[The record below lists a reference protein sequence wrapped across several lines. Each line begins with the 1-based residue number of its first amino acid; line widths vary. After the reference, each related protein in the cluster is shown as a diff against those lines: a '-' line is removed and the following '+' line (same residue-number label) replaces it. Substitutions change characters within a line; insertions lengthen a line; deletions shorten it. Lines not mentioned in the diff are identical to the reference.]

1 MKDNK
6 MINELITKLIISLL
20 KRFSFDFNEEQRY
33 RISEVL
39 TENQSI

>member
-1 MKDNK
+1 
-6 MINELITKLIISLL
+6 MINELITKLIIFLL
-20 KRFSFDFNEEQRY
+20 KRFSFDFNDEQRY

>member
-6 MINELITKLIISLL
+6 MINELITKLIIFLL
-20 KRFSFDFNEEQRY
+20 KRFSFNFNDEQRY

>member
-6 MINELITKLIISLL
+6 MINELITKLIIFLL

-33 RISEVL
+33 RINEVL

>member
-6 MINELITKLIISLL
+6 MINELITKLIIFLL
-20 KRFSFDFNEEQRY
+20 TRFSFDFNEEQRY